1 MSARQRGYA
10 RWFSNV
16 SGVWRELLTALACL
30 ALGVL
35 AIPCLIFAVGRGA
48 LGPYA
53 HGSILSLWHDFLIGL
68 ARGSQAFWF
77 IAIGPYLLLLLLRG
91 GRRLLT

>member
-1 MSARQRGYA
+1 VVNQQHGLAQFHRGA
-10 RWFSNV
+10 HSL
-16 SGVWRELLTALACL
+16 WRELLAALACL
-30 ALGVL
+30 LLGVL
-35 AIPCLIFAVGRGA
+35 VMPCLIYAVGRLA

-53 HGSILSLWHDFLIGL
+53 HGSVLSLWHDFLIGL

-77 IAIGPYLLLLLLRG
+77 IAIGPYLLLMLFRG